1 MNKRF
6 LNVAKQ
12 LKPVLYHTSV
22 DKSFNDELKSVI
34 TVKQQGQTLMAIVEK
49 MDECGNINKVSI
61 PTEELRKINPWIL
74 INFYE
79 SKIKFT

>member
-1 MNKRF
+1 
-6 LNVAKQ
+6 
-12 LKPVLYHTSV
+12 
-22 DKSFNDELKSVI
+22 
-34 TVKQQGQTLMAIVEK
+34 MAIVEK

-74 INFYE
+74 IDFYE